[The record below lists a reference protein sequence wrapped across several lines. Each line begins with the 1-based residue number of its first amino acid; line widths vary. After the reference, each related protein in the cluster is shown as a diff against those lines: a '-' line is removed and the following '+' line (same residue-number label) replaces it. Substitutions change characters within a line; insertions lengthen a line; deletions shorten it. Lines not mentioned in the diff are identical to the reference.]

1 MELSNEKNSFYEE
14 SDLVTRREFEDFKT
28 KLMND
33 VHDYIRD
40 FDNTLQECLKNQ
52 KQITEVALEASDFS
66 LLNKEKIMKVSE
78 LLELLS
84 ALKIAILS
92 FKLILRKNFDTN
104 LQASIKASS
113 NLIESLKI
121 KIDNEFEGIKKDLN
135 TEVKLRNGL
144 ESRIDKNINLL
155 KGQINTLIEKSATFD
170 CDFAKIQAEFINLD
184 QKVNELS
191 QNDRQ
196 HQDEIILENYISKDE
211 LISISN
217 QILKKINDL
226 DTKVQGLQKKSDKKF
241 EDLNKTISNHYTSLA
256 MTNEIVKKIK
266 VISER
271 IESNAGRIEL
281 QSEIIQTKFESNE
294 AKGYD
299 NELTEIKIDLKRVIR
314 ELEKLLSIQNFS
326 MD

>member
-1 MELSNEKNSFYEE
+1 M
-14 SDLVTRREFEDFKT
+14 
-28 KLMND
+28 
-33 VHDYIRD
+33 
-40 FDNTLQECLKNQ
+40 
-52 KQITEVALEASDFS
+52 
-66 LLNKEKIMKVSE
+66 
-78 LLELLS
+78 
-84 ALKIAILS
+84 
-92 FKLILRKNFDTN
+92 
-104 LQASIKASS
+104 
-113 NLIESLKI
+113 IESLKI

>member
-78 LLELLS
+78 LLEL
-84 ALKIAILS
+84 
-92 FKLILRKNFDTN
+92 LRKNFDTN